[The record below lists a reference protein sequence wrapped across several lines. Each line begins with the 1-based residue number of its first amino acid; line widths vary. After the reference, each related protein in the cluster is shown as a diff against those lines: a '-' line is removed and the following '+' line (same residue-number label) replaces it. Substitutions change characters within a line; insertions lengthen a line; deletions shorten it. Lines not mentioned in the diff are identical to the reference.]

1 MRPEPARG
9 YRRPMSCDLCGARR
23 PTKYVEFY
31 QNIGV
36 VVLRFSKSVK
46 GDLCKPC
53 INQSFWSLTLVT
65 LALGWWGVISFFV
78 TPIFLIQN
86 TARFLATIGMDRAD
100 AARSARGGG
109 GGAAAAAG
117 EPSGH
122 PTLSLTPEA
131 TAKLDPLRAEIAARL
146 SGGEAADDVAA
157 SVARKAGVSAVQAEL
172 YLQRMG

>member
-1 MRPEPARG
+1 MRPERGRG
-9 YRRPMSCDLCGARR
+9 YRRPMSCDMCGARR

-65 LALGWWGVISFFV
+65 LALGWWGIISFFV

-86 TARFLATIGMDRAD
+86 TARFLTTIGMDREQE
-100 AARSARGGG
+100 ARPARGGG
-109 GGAAAAAG
+109 GGGGG

-131 TAKLDPLRAEIAARL
+131 TAKLDLLRAEIAARL
-146 SGGEAADDVAA
+146 SAGEAADDVAA
-157 SVARKAGVSAVQAEL
+157 SIARKAGVSGVQAEL
-172 YLQRMG
+172 YIHRMG